1 MELADGPG
9 RGSRSSTSSCLSAVE
24 RANAVD
30 DDVPVKAMEIMGRAR
45 TRSSDPAIRQVAK
58 FLVVG
63 GTSYVLN
70 LGLYSLALLLGLHY
84 LMAATVAFCLGF
96 AFNFLTN
103 RSWTFEAG
111 TGAVGGQFIR
121 FCVVAAVILGLDLL
135 LLRLA
140 VGELG
145 VPSVLAQAIV
155 ILLLAPLS
163 FAGNRLWAFS
173 ARAPAPTS

>member
-1 MELADGPG
+1 MG
-9 RGSRSSTSSCLSAVE
+9 
-24 RANAVD
+24 RANTVD
-30 DDVPVKAMEIMGRAR
+30 HDVPVRATAIIETARAR
-45 TRSSDPAIRQVAK
+45 VADPTVRQAAK

-84 LMAATVAFCLGF
+84 LMAATIAFCLGF

-111 TGAVGGQFIR
+111 AGAVRGQFLR

-173 ARAPAPTS
+173 ARAPAPTL